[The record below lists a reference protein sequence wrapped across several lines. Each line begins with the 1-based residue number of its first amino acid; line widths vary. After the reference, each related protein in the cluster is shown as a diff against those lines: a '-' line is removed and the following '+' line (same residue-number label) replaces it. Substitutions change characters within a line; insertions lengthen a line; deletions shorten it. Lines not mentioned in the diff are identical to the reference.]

1 MKKALLKDTGKQIL
15 KTYKR
20 FISILLMSLLGVG
33 FFAGIRAGSPD
44 MKKTVDKYFDTY
56 NFYDIE
62 VVSTLGL
69 TDDDINALEKI
80 EGVENVYSSFSTD
93 ALLSTTDNTEV
104 VVKVHQIDEN
114 INSLKLIDGYMASTN
129 SECVVEK
136 ALLDETELKI
146 GDYIELK
153 EDDENLVTNRCRIV
167 GTVESPLYISMERGT
182 TSLSSGK
189 ISYYIYVPKS
199 NIDSEIFTEIYISV
213 KDARNLQTISDE
225 YDEKVAEVVNRI
237 EGIKEERQ
245 TDRYDNLI
253 SDANKEL
260 DDATKTLEKEKKDAE
275 EKILDAENEIK
286 KGKQELL
293 DGKKE
298 LNEEKEKANK
308 QIADAENE
316 IRKGYDELN
325 LAEIKLNEELAKADA
340 NFAEAENK
348 KNELQTNLDQVIQG
362 LEEIDTN
369 IKTIKAKIKQ
379 YGSVLSQNELLVL
392 NQTMIGLEQKKK
404 ELEENQQKIIATIS
418 LIDNEIS
425 NGKKQLDEAK
435 AQIVEGYK
443 KLDEA
448 SSKLNEE
455 KSKANSE
462 FAKAEKEIQ
471 DAEKEISDGEKELE
485 EKKKEFEEKI
495 LDAENK
501 LIDAREELNDIKEA
515 TWYILD
521 RNDNTGYN
529 SYSQATENIAKLG
542 DVFPI
547 VFFVIATLISLTTM
561 TRMVEENRTQI
572 GTFKALGYTNKQIA
586 IKYII
591 YALCATTIG
600 GIIGMFIGFYTLPRI
615 IITMYQAMYISMDLI
630 IEFNMKYAVIG
641 LGTMLACILGA
652 TIYTVKKELK
662 STPAELM
669 RPKAPKA
676 GKRVFLEH
684 IGFIWKR
691 LSFIQKV
698 TLRNMFRYKKRFLMT
713 VIGITGCT
721 GLIVAGFG
729 LKDSISGIMEFQYN
743 DVYNYDMMVTLKDT
757 LTNEEIISLEESL
770 IQKEEIDN
778 GVGVYIE
785 SANLI
790 KDDKK
795 QELQIIVEKEN
806 NSLNNDF
813 INLKDVETGE
823 KVSLDNETVFVTEKI
838 SQILDI
844 NVGDEITLEDSEK
857 QTYKVKVGKI
867 VENYIYHYIYMS
879 DELYEKTYGKNEN
892 VNVLY
897 LRYSENYDE
906 SKEHDLSKEILNSS
920 KTSTVIFT
928 SDSKDAMDDTIRTM
942 NFVVYILIVSAGI
955 LAFVVLYNLSNINI
969 SERIRELATIKVLGF
984 YDKEVYNYITR
995 EIILLTVIGIIVG
1008 LLLGYVLTSFILGTC
1023 EPEPLRFKKV
1033 VEPISYIYGIII
1045 TVIFSYIVNIVTYF
1059 SLKKVDMIESLKS
1072 VE

>member
-15 KTYKR
+15 RTYKR

-56 NFYDIE
+56 NFYDIQ

-69 TDDDINALEKI
+69 TDDDVKALEKI
-80 EGVENVYSSFSTD
+80 EGVESVIPSFSTD
-93 ALLSTTDNTEV
+93 AILATNDNTEV
-104 VVKVHQIDEN
+104 VVKVHQIEEN
-114 INSLKLIDGYMASTN
+114 INNLKLIDGYMASTN

-136 ALLDETELKI
+136 SLIDKTDIKI
-146 GDYIELK
+146 GDYIEL
-153 EDDENLVTNRCRIV
+153 EEENESFITNRCKIV
-167 GTVESPLYISMERGT
+167 GTVESPLYISKERGT
-182 TSLSSGK
+182 TSLGSGK

-199 NIDSEIFTEIYISV
+199 NIDSDIYSEIYMTV
-213 KDARNLQTISDE
+213 KDVKELQTISDE
-225 YDEKVAEVVNRI
+225 YDENIKIVVDRI
-237 EGIKEERQ
+237 ENIKEERQ
-245 TDRYDNLI
+245 TDRYDTLI
-253 SDANKEL
+253 ADATKEL
-260 DDATKTLEKEKKDAE
+260 DDASKTLEKEKKDAE
-275 EKILDAENEIK
+275 EKIADAEKEIK
-286 KGKQELL
+286 EGKQELL
-293 DGKKE
+293 EGKQE

-308 QIADAENE
+308 QISDAEEE
-316 IRKGYDELN
+316 IRNGYNELN
-325 LAEIKLNEELAKADA
+325 SAEVKLNEETAKAETG
-340 NFAEAENK
+340 FEEAENK
-348 KNELQTNLDQVIQG
+348 KAELQVNLDQVIQG
-362 LEEIDTN
+362 LEEIDSN
-369 IKTIKAKIKQ
+369 IKTIDTKIKQ
-379 YGSVLSQNELLVL
+379 YGNILSQSELAVL
-392 NQTMIGLEQKKK
+392 NQTKAGLNQKKK
-404 ELEENQQKIIATIS
+404 ELEENQQTI
-418 LIDNEIS
+418 LAAIKMIDTEIS
-425 NGKKQLDEAK
+425 NGKKSLEDAK
-435 AQIVEGYK
+435 AQILEGYK

-448 SSKLNEE
+448 NAKLNEE
-455 KSKANSE
+455 KVKANNE
-462 FAKAEKEIQ
+462 FAKAEKEIK

-495 LDAENK
+495 TDAENK
-501 LIDAREELNDIKEA
+501 LIDAREELNDIEEA
-515 TWYILD
+515 KWYIFD

-586 IKYII
+586 TKYII
-591 YALCATTIG
+591 YAFCATTIG

-615 IITMYQAMYISMDLI
+615 IITMYQAMYTSMDLI

-662 STPAELM
+662 AMPAELM
-669 RPKAPKA
+669 RPKSPKA
-676 GKRVFLEH
+676 GKSVFLEH

-713 VIGITGCT
+713 VIGIAGCT

-743 DVYNYDMMVTLKDT
+743 DVYNYNMMITLKNT
-757 LTNEEIISLEESL
+757 LTTDEITSFEEKLAK
-770 IQKEEIDN
+770 KEEIG
-778 GVGVYIE
+778 GVEGVYIE
-785 SANLI
+785 AATLI
-790 KDDKK
+790 KDDEKE
-795 QELQIIVEKEN
+795 ELQIIVEKEKD
-806 NSLNNDF
+806 SLNNGF
-813 INLKDVETGE
+813 INLKDVNTGE
-823 KVSLDNETVFVTEKI
+823 KVSLDDETIFITEKVANT
-838 SQILDI
+838 LGLK
-844 NVGDEITLEDSEK
+844 VGDEIILEDNEK
-857 QTYKVKVGKI
+857 QTHTLKIGRI

-879 DELYEKTYGKNEN
+879 DNLYEKTYGKNEN
-892 VNVLY
+892 INVLY
-897 LRYSENYDE
+897 IRYSENFDVA
-906 SKEHDLSKEILNSS
+906 KEHELSKEILDSS

-928 SDSKDAMDDTIRTM
+928 SDSKDVMNDTIKTM
-942 NFVVYILIVSAGI
+942 NFVVYILIASAGV

-984 YDKEVYNYITR
+984 YDKEVYNYVTR
-995 EIILLTVIGIIVG
+995 EIILLTIIGIILG
-1008 LLLGYVLTSFILGTC
+1008 LLLGFILTSFILGTC
-1023 EPEPLRFKKV
+1023 EPEALRFKKV

-1045 TVIFSYIVNIVTYF
+1045 TVVFSYIVNIVTYF